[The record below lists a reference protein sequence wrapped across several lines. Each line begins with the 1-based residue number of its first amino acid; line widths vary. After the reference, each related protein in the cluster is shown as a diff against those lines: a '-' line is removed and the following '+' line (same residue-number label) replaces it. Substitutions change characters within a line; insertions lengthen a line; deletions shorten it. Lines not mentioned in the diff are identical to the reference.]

1 MSEAFS
7 HVAPVMPRRRLDPFV
22 MQLVTAVAV
31 FVTTVGVF
39 AAFVVSHERAA
50 DARGAAARSTEV
62 AEAEARASAAAS
74 PARLDPA
81 LARLLD
87 GDARV
92 AAERALELAQ
102 KSFTATSSWVRA
114 AATDLAR
121 LPTTYLF
128 VDGPST
134 SPQIVSVHVDGR
146 WWAAAVLGT
155 SGTCYWVSA
164 TTNGAVRFGTG
175 TACTGQAALAADWRS
190 WPTDRSP
197 AAAPSA

>member
-1 MSEAFS
+1 M
-7 HVAPVMPRRRLDPFV
+7 H
-22 MQLVTAVAV
+22 LVTALAV
-31 FVTTVGVF
+31 LVTTVGAF
-39 AAFVVSHERAA
+39 AAFVVSHERTA
-50 DARGAAARSTEV
+50 DARGAAARSAEV
-62 AEAEARASAAAS
+62 AVAEARAAASAS
-74 PARLDPA
+74 PARPDPA

-102 KSFTATSSWVRA
+102 NSSATTGSWVRA

-134 SPQIVSVHVDGR
+134 SPRIVSVHVEGR
-146 WWAAAVLGT
+146 SWAAAVLGT

-164 TTNGAVRFGTG
+164 TTGGAVRFGTG
-175 TACTGQAALAADWRS
+175 TACTGQAAVAADGRS
-190 WPTDRSP
+190 WPTGRSAV
-197 AAAPSA
+197 AAARS